1 MPIEFIQEP
10 QPTGSSG
17 NSLFRL
23 TMAYDG
29 TGRRISKTRWVKSA
43 NSQDW
48 EKELVTHYTG
58 IGTEIR
64 ESFTGSNAE
73 TKVVVNMPNGL
84 GRYGIEDAA
93 AANANASKNFEWY
106 LKNHLGST
114 MLVYGTV
121 ASTNPNE
128 ADIGARI
135 SAYDYRAFGEMVELT
150 PPPTD
155 KVTEN
160 FTGKE
165 FDEEI
170 KLNYFGARYLDPMLG
185 MWISVDPKR
194 QHFSPYMYG
203 SNNPIIR
210 FDPNGLEDV
219 YLLRGSPYYESKNG
233 EGYLKWDYDSWKE
246 RLTPAIEKIESKG
259 YTVYIAPVRKKTII
273 RLLADSEA
281 KRAFYMGHIRG
292 NSSSGQPDALS
303 TYSKK
308 NGVIASQFGNLSNL
322 SVELYLFG
330 CNSKSLENSDWDA
343 LFPNITGNADQAID
357 SDINAEQF
365 FKSVEDFADQLPQK
379 DINSEH

>member
-29 TGRRISKTRWVKSA
+29 SGRRISKTRWVKSA

-165 FDEEI
+165 KDDETE
-170 KLNYFGARYLDPMLG
+170 LNYFGARYLDPMLG

-194 QHFSPYMYG
+194 QFSSPYLYAG
-203 SNNPIIR
+203 NGYNPVNVIDPDGNYTLNLNEDNTVAGMVDDGNLDMVSVFNADGILFGEFNAPPAQSYFR
-210 FDPNGLEDV
+210 TENLIGQKFDPNMQAKAEKMLNLAFDAWPCDAPAWGTGGELDFKSAYYGKDHFTIGVLNGTMMTAEDAGNAMWGGWTHHMYLAPYWLSRAIANAVQLKSNGRLED
-219 YLLRGSPYYESKNG
+219 SQSSAMQIW
-233 EGYLKWDYDSWKE
+233 GY
-246 RLTPAIEKIESKG
+246 A
-259 YTVYIAPVRKKTII
+259 
-273 RLLADSEA
+273 
-281 KRAFYMGHIRG
+281 
-292 NSSSGQPDALS
+292 N
-303 TYSKK
+303 
-308 NGVIASQFGNLSNL
+308 
-322 SVELYLFG
+322 
-330 CNSKSLENSDWDA
+330 
-343 LFPNITGNADQAID
+343 
-357 SDINAEQF
+357 
-365 FKSVEDFADQLPQK
+365 FKP
-379 DINSEH
+379 

>member
-1 MPIEFIQEP
+1 
-10 QPTGSSG
+10 
-17 NSLFRL
+17 
-23 TMAYDG
+23 MAYDG
-29 TGRRISKTRWVKSA
+29 SGRRVSKTQLHTFGNGVWDTVK
-43 NSQDW
+43 
-48 EKELVTHYTG
+48 VTHYTG

-64 ESFTGSNAE
+64 ENFAGGSPE
-73 TKVVVNMPNGL
+73 TKVVVNMPQGL
-84 GRYGIEDAA
+84 DRYGIESAGNPGTGA
-93 AANANASKNFEWY
+93 KSFEWY

-114 MLVYGTV
+114 MLVYGSGGGTSGGLQ
-121 ASTNPNE
+121 A
-128 ADIGARI
+128 
-135 SAYDYRAFGEMVELT
+135 AYDYRSFGEQIELT
-150 PPPTD
+150 SPSTG

-165 FDEEI
+165 RDDETE
-170 KLNYFGARYLDPMLG
+170 LDYFGARYLDPMLG

-259 YTVYIAPVRKKTII
+259 YTVYIAPVQKKTII

-308 NGVIASQFGNLSNL
+308 MELLQVNLGIFQICLSNYIFL
-322 SVELYLFG
+322 DVIQSHLKILTGTLF
-330 CNSKSLENSDWDA
+330 S
-343 LFPNITGNADQAID
+343 PI
-357 SDINAEQF
+357 
-365 FKSVEDFADQLPQK
+365 
-379 DINSEH
+379 